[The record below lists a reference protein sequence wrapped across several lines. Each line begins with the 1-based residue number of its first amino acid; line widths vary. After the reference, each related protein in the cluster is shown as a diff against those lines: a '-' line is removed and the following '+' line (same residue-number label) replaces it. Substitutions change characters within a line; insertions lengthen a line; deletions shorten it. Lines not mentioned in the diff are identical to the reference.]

1 MESNQPAETL
11 EQVSNKTDEETKTI
25 LEETNTIDEKAEIQ
39 EVQTTTL
46 KNLEQ
51 TNQQE
56 TKISEETKVE
66 ESKDTNIEEMTSDQ
80 LYEQL
85 LNIEYLFNN
94 SEQINEAMEKQ
105 REDQTFEFIRQI
117 KESSFIEIL
126 KGKEH
131 EIYTERVLNADKII
145 NKIQNFFEN
154 LKC

>member
-1 MESNQPAETL
+1 
-11 EQVSNKTDEETKTI
+11 
-25 LEETNTIDEKAEIQ
+25 
-39 EVQTTTL
+39 
-46 KNLEQ
+46 
-51 TNQQE
+51 
-56 TKISEETKVE
+56 
-66 ESKDTNIEEMTSDQ
+66 MTSDQ
-80 LYEQL
+80 LYEQI